1 MQVQD
6 EHKTAF
12 KTHNEHYEFRVIPFG
27 LTSAPA
33 TFQGIMNNIL
43 HPWLRR
49 FVLVFVDD
57 ILIYSSTLEE
67 HIQHLRTVFQVLLK
81 HQLKV
86 KCSKCS
92 FGQQRLAYLGH
103 IISPNGV
110 STDEDKI
117 QAVRDWLVPTSVKE
131 LHFLGLAGYYRKFVR
146 HYGIISKPLTNLLRK
161 GQLFV

>member
-12 KTHNEHYEFRVIPFG
+12 KTHNEHYEFCVIPFG

-33 TFQGIMNNIL
+33 TFQGVMNSIL

-86 KCSKCS
+86 KRSKYS